1 MPDTSRF
8 KSVSVDMKTYNQL
21 KTQAKSRFEV
31 PVSLTKLIRFMLD
44 QTEVKTLKKKNGK
57 TR

>member
-31 PVSLTKLIRFMLD
+31 PVSLTKFIRFMLD

>member
-8 KSVSVDMKTYNQL
+8 KSISVDMKTYNQL

-31 PVSLTKLIRFMLD
+31 PVSLTKIIRFMLD